1 MIIDSILNARA
12 LRFVELAEYLHRN
25 NWIHFQLQGGG
36 WTEELEGEEKV
47 FGIIIRT
54 LLCNDSESKQFYDDL
69 GNYSGVKSRYNSG
82 DDVIPWLDLKLA
94 RRKMGSGK
102 GSHRDGRHKQWTAQ
116 GIKEYLDLTRDG
128 QQEYF
133 SKLQG
138 YTELFNGIHS
148 LCGCGPLTAFDVAKS
163 MYESG
168 VFAYIP
174 DRFYLT
180 GSGEVKGL
188 KTLFPDANS
197 DEELVRMGDALT
209 SAILQR
215 TGMLE
220 EIVHYGVEDLLCIYQ
235 KKGNY
240 LDFLDGNEFDV
251 YFAEDLLGKNCF
263 RERGIGC

>member
-1 MIIDSILNARA
+1 MLNARA
-12 LRFVELAEYLHRN
+12 MRFVELAEYLYRN

-36 WTEELEGEEKV
+36 WTEELEGEEKI

-54 LLCNDSESKQFYDDL
+54 LLCNDSESKQFYDDV
-69 GNYSGVKSRYNSG
+69 GKYSSVKSRYNSG
-82 DDVIPWLDLKLA
+82 NDIIPWLDSKLA

-102 GSHRDGRHKQWTAQ
+102 GSHRDGRHKQWTSR

-128 QQEYF
+128 QQEF
-133 SKLQG
+133 FANLQG
-138 YTELFNGIHS
+138 YNELFNRIHS
-148 LCGCGPLTAFDVAKS
+148 LYSCGPLRAFDIGKS

-168 VFAYIP
+168 VFAFYP

-188 KTLFPDANS
+188 KTIFPDANS
-197 DEELVRMGDALT
+197 DEELVWMGDALT

-215 TGMLE
+215 TNMPE
-220 EIVHYGVEDLLCIYQ
+220 EIVHFGVEDLLCIYQ
-235 KKGNY
+235 KKRGY
-240 LDFLDGNEFDV
+240 LDFLNGDKFDV
-251 YFAEDLLGKNCF
+251 NFAEDLLGENCV